1 MKDLKPVSTREAVAV
16 FRAEIV
22 GALTRQRLAHG
33 ELKARLRELAKVRY
47 RPPGADSTRTF
58 GVSTLE
64 RWYYAYK
71 NDGLEGLL
79 PKARSDRG
87 HGRNLED
94 ELVELL
100 LDIRRQHPSAAASV
114 IRDTLIKAGQL
125 ERRTISVSTLR
136 RLYRAHDLPRQ
147 SRLAGPQGGP
157 QRLRWQAPRPMALWH
172 GDVCHAFKIEVDGQM
187 RRVKVHALLDDAS
200 RFVVALEAH
209 FTEKEADMIGLLGH
223 ALRRWG
229 MPQTLYLDNG
239 STYSGE
245 ALATAC
251 ARLGLGLVHAKPY
264 DPQARGKIE
273 RFWRTLRGRCL
284 DFPDGVSSL
293 HDVNVRLNAFLDD
306 FYHDRPH
313 AGLMG
318 ETPRSNFMA
327 WWRDHLE
334 ETALDEARLRNAFTV
349 RKRRRVRTDST
360 LSHESQT
367 WQVDQSF
374 LCKKSV
380 TVCHCLFDIPC
391 NPWVEYKQKTY
402 PLHAVD
408 PIKNSEKRRQS
419 APEEPEKSVDF
430 NPAQTMLDHVLG
442 RTPTQKES

>member
-1 MKDLKPVSTREAVAV
+1 MKDLKPASKREATAV
-16 FRAEIV
+16 FRAEII
-22 GALTRQRLAHG
+22 GALTRQKLAHG
-33 ELKARLRELAKVRY
+33 ELKAHLRELAQKRY
-47 RPPGADSTRTF
+47 RPPGAQSTRTF

-71 NDGLEGLL
+71 NDGLDGLL
-79 PKARSDRG
+79 PRARSDRG
-87 HGRNLED
+87 HAQKLPD

-100 LDIRRQHPSAAASV
+100 LDIRRQYPSAAASV

-136 RLYRAHDLPRQ
+136 RLYRAHDLGR
-147 SRLAGPQGGP
+147 RVRRAGARGRA
-157 QRLRWQAPRPMALWH
+157 QRLRWQAPHPMALWH

-209 FTEKEADMIGLLGH
+209 YTEKEADMIGLLGQ

-264 DPQARGKIE
+264 DPQARGKME

-318 ETPRSNFMA
+318 QTPRSNFMG

-334 ETALDEARLRNAFTV
+334 ETALDEARLRSGFTV

-360 LSHESQT
+360 LSHEGQT

-391 NPWVEYKQKTY
+391 KPWVEYKQKTY

-408 PIKNSEKRRQS
+408 PIKNSKKRRQS
-419 APEEPEKSVDF
+419 APEEPEKTVDF

-442 RTPTQKES
+442 RTPAQKES